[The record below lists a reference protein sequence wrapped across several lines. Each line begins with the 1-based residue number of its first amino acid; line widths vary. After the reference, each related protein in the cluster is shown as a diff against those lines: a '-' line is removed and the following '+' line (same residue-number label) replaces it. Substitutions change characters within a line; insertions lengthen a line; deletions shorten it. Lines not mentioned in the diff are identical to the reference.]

1 MVAEWPEGFE
11 RAYVATSLGRLHVVA
26 AGAGP
31 ALVLLASAGR
41 SSRMYRGLMER
52 LQDRFR
58 VFAFDTPGFGSSDP
72 LAEGT
77 TIEALAGAF
86 LDAMTA
92 LGRDRFTLYGLH
104 TGNKIG
110 TAMAV
115 AAPQRF
121 ERLVLVGQSHSLI
134 PDQAARNGTIGD
146 LVADKIAP
154 PTGAAADAAAWAA
167 IYRTLAEE
175 WWSADVTDAGF
186 SEEARRVAHAKAL
199 DALQSAGT
207 PALYAANFAY
217 DLGRDLARLTV
228 PTLLIEVATP
238 HEDAAIGRQAAAVL
252 ALVPHASVATIEE
265 PAGETL
271 TLEHRA
277 DDLAALVRDAR

>member
-1 MVAEWPEGFE
+1 MFAEWPAGFE
-11 RAYVATSLGRLHVVA
+11 RTYVTTDLGRLHVVS

-31 ALVLLASAGR
+31 ALLLLASAGR
-41 SSRMYRGLMER
+41 SARMYRGLMER
-52 LQDRFR
+52 LAPRFR
-58 VFAFDTPGFGSSDP
+58 VSAFDTPGFGNSEP

-86 LDAMTA
+86 LEAMTA
-92 LGRDRFTLYGLH
+92 LGHDRFTLYGLH

-110 TAMAV
+110 AAMAV
-115 AAPQRF
+115 MAPERF
-121 ERLVLVGQSHSLI
+121 ERLILVGQSHSLI
-134 PDQAARNGTIGD
+134 PDQAARNGTIND
-146 LVADKIAP
+146 LVAKKIAP

-167 IYRTLAEE
+167 TYRTLAEE

-186 SEEARRVAHAKAL
+186 AEEARRVAHAKAL

-217 DLGRDLARLTV
+217 DLGRDLARLSV

-238 HEDAAIGRQAAAVL
+238 HEDASIGRQAAAVL
-252 ALVPHASVATIEE
+252 ALVPHATVATIEE

-277 DDLAALVRDAR
+277 ADLAALV

>member
-1 MVAEWPEGFE
+1 MFAEWPAGFE
-11 RAYVATSLGRLHVVA
+11 RTYVPTSLGRLHVVS

-52 LQDRFR
+52 LAPRFR
-58 VFAFDTPGFGSSDP
+58 VTAFDTPGFGNSDP
-72 LAEGT
+72 LAQGT

-86 LDAMTA
+86 LEAMTA
-92 LGRDRFTLYGLH
+92 LGHDRFTLYGLH

-110 TAMAV
+110 TAMAMM
-115 AAPQRF
+115 APGRF

-146 LVADKIAP
+146 LVADKLAT

-167 IYRTLAEE
+167 VYRTFAEE
-175 WWSADVTDAGF
+175 WWSPDVTDAGF
-186 SEEARRVAHAKAL
+186 AAEARRVAHAKVL

-217 DLGRDLARLTV
+217 DLARDLARLTV

-252 ALVPHASVATIEE
+252 ALVPHATVATIEE

-277 DDLAALVRDAR
+277 DDLAAVV

>member
-1 MVAEWPEGFE
+1 VEVTEAQDGDRE
-11 RAYVATSLGRLHVVA
+11 RLGARQQRLQLDIFLLGVGAATD
-26 AGAGP
+26 GAGP
-31 ALVLLASAGR
+31 TDRRDAEARRHAGIRASAGDFLAEFVAHR
-41 SSRMYRGLMER
+41 AGRRIVDRIER
-52 LQDRFR
+52 L
-58 VFAFDTPGFGSSDP
+58 
-72 LAEGT
+72 
-77 TIEALAGAF
+77 AG
-86 LDAMTA
+86 L
-92 LGRDRFTLYGLH
+92 GLH
-104 TGNKIG
+104 
-110 TAMAV
+110 
-115 AAPQRF
+115 
-121 ERLVLVGQSHSLI
+121 ERQEHRVRRRRPRI

-146 LVADKIAP
+146 LVADKLAT
-154 PTGAAADAAAWAA
+154 PTGAAADAATWAA
-167 IYRTLAEE
+167 VYRTLAEE

-238 HEDAAIGRQAAAVL
+238 HEDGAIGRQAAAVL
-252 ALVPHASVATIEE
+252 TLVPHAALATIEE

-277 DDLAALVRDAR
+277 EDLATLID